1 MEYFLRLGVASAV
14 YDCDG
19 NCAVSLMIEKMPQLA
34 KTALD
39 QFFIEDKPNRK
50 NFYYLSNLEFDVHC
64 KLGRTPARPVL
75 EVKDFFFPFPT
86 LYLKVAL
93 GQREAKLIKQC
104 PDPSS
109 RCSHTSNYKQYAT
122 LFTVRDRFGRAGTQ
136 ISADSINLLC
146 FMDENQTHKTQV

>member
-1 MEYFLRLGVASAV
+1 MEYFLGLGVASAV
-14 YDCDG
+14 YDSDG

-75 EVKDFFFPFPT
+75 EVKDCSSFF
-86 LYLKVAL
+86 LLNLKVVI
-93 GQREAKLIKQC
+93 GQRQTKVIPSLSSSFLIG

-109 RCSHTSNYKQYAT
+109 
-122 LFTVRDRFGRAGTQ
+122 
-136 ISADSINLLC
+136 
-146 FMDENQTHKTQV
+146 